1 MITGAAIGSV
11 VAILLAPDKGSN
23 TRSKVTYRIQN
34 YIDELREIIGELS
47 KEDKTVSDAKRQSDE
62 VVEDARSKAEDLL
75 REAEDLLSNIN
86 QGKR

>member
-23 TRSKVTYRIQN
+23 TRSKVTYHIQN
-34 YIDELREIIGELS
+34 YIDELREIISELS
-47 KEDKTVSDAKRQSDE
+47 QQGKTVSDAKRQGDE
-62 VVEDARSKAEDLL
+62 IVEDARSKAEDLL